1 MTIDFGLSPRLVML
15 LFAVG
20 FVALAGAGV
29 LVANLTGH
37 LPLAGNWAK
46 VRRSLTL
53 AVKSLWLHKLRSFLS
68 VLGIIIG
75 TGSVIALMSFGE
87 GSMQDALDDIKR
99 QGATNIIVRSVKP
112 PDDSSTATQGWV
124 TAYGLTRDDLD
135 QFSTFGD
142 SVGRVVPMR
151 VFPSQVR
158 YLDRMLPNARVIAT
172 VPDYQ
177 VVNKLQTARGRFLID
192 TDDDELENYCVLG
205 SEVADK
211 LFPYEDPV
219 GHTVNLRN
227 HFFLVV
233 GVMKERMATGGTG
246 GSQAAEDYNK
256 DIYVP
261 IRTSRRRFG
270 DVISTRT
277 AGARTNEKVDI
288 SQVTLTVNAEVDTPE
303 GRAKVQAVGNEIKS
317 ILEKRHPKKDYAV
330 TVPLDKLEEAERA
343 QERFTLLMAMIASIS
358 LVVGGIGIMNIM
370 LATVTERTREIGIR
384 RALGAKRKDI
394 TLQFLVEAV
403 VQTTVGG
410 LCGAL
415 LGIASVYAVPAVWD
429 LLRQW
434 EFLRALGW
442 FKEAR
447 ALPAKLHVGSIFL
460 SVGVSILVGMIFGLY
475 PAWRAAKL
483 DPIEALRHV

>member
-1 MTIDFGLSPRLVML
+1 MSVDLGISPRLFL
-15 LFAVG
+15 LLCAAGFAALVAVG
-20 FVALAGAGV
+20 A
-29 LVANLTGH
+29 LVANRTGH

-46 VRRSLTL
+46 FRRSVSL

-112 PDDSSTATQGWV
+112 PDDSSTASVGWV
-124 TAYGLTRDDLD
+124 TAYGLTRDDLE
-135 QFSTFGD
+135 QFTTFGD
-142 SVGRVVPMR
+142 AVERWVPMR
-151 VFPSQVR
+151 VFPTQIR
-158 YLDRMLPNARVIAT
+158 YLDRQVPNARVIAT

-177 VVNKLQTARGRFLID
+177 LVNKLQLARGRFLID
-192 TDDDELENYCVLG
+192 TDDDEYENYCVLG
-205 SEVADK
+205 SEVAEK

-219 GHTVNLRN
+219 GKTVGMRN
-227 HFFLVV
+227 HFFVVV
-233 GVMKERMATGGTG
+233 GVAKERMPTGGTG
-246 GSQAAEDYNK
+246 GSQAAEDFNK
-256 DIYVP
+256 DVYVP

-270 DVISTRT
+270 DVISVRT
-277 AGARTNEKVDI
+277 SGSRINEKVDF
-288 SQVTLTVNAEVDTPE
+288 SQVTLTVRAEVDTPE
-303 GRAKVQAVGNEIKS
+303 GRARVQAVGNEIKAL
-317 ILEKRHPKKDYAV
+317 LEKRHPKKDYAV

-343 QERFTLLMAMIASIS
+343 QTRFTVLMGIVACIS
-358 LVVGGIGIMNIM
+358 LFVGGIGIMNIM

-394 TLQFLVEAV
+394 TMQFVVEAV

-410 LCGAL
+410 LVGAAI
-415 LGIASVYAVPAVWD
+415 GIFAVYAVPALWD
-429 LLRQW
+429 VV
-434 EFLRALGW
+434 RAW
-442 FKEAR
+442 SWINSEVR
-447 ALPAKLHVGSIFL
+447 LPAKLHVGSIFVSL
-460 SVGVSILVGMIFGLY
+460 GVSILVGVAFGLY